1 MLKMIPRFSESVMDP
16 WGKKFLWDSRDST
29 TSKYKIE
36 EHIFQGQFELASI
49 HRICLTGRKPANFG
63 LKSDSNHSIKWKCK
77 PATWFIWQS
86 SAWTRKRSREHV
98 FPLPTLCR
106 WMKYLQT
113 PFINYGRF
121 TIWATTASRWSKS
134 AGSTMPTKK
143 NEARSDS
150 ESKQSILILKGN
162 RVETKKRGEISTELK
177 LKAGVHGTNATTQ
190 SASISSHWS
199 ISMARDSNE
208 IWVMTQ
214 ALNWQSASRHFKTK
228 TMDAPVSRWVPR
240 SCRFHGCP
248 GSMFPDWWSAGGV
261 WSACSNPAPSGSSH
275 VCYRTCNRTFPNSP
289 LLGAYPRRPLRR

>member
-143 NEARSDS
+143 KWSQIGLWIKAINLNFERESSWNEETWWNLNGTEVKGRSSWNKRHDTVS
-150 ESKQSILILKGN
+150 LNFKPLINFNGSRFEWNLGHDAGLELTISI
-162 RVETKKRGEISTELK
+162 
-177 LKAGVHGTNATTQ
+177 
-190 SASISSHWS
+190 
-199 ISMARDSNE
+199 
-208 IWVMTQ
+208 
-214 ALNWQSASRHFKTK
+214 
-228 TMDAPVSRWVPR
+228 
-240 SCRFHGCP
+240 
-248 GSMFPDWWSAGGV
+248 
-261 WSACSNPAPSGSSH
+261 PA
-275 VCYRTCNRTFPNSP
+275 F
-289 LLGAYPRRPLRR
+289 